1 MFKYDIDIKSVI
13 LDAWTQREMK
23 GNEWRL
29 NGKSVDLKDRFLESL
44 NRHQKEMFIEIQ
56 EHDDKL
62 IVENENNLVEF
73 VLAFIKSFYKW
84 NFLLFWFILW

>member
-1 MFKYDIDIKSVI
+1 MEKNMFNNDNDIKSVI

-29 NGKSVDLKDRFLESL
+29 NNKSVELKDKFLESL
-44 NRHQKEMFIEIQ
+44 NDQQKKMFNEIQ

-62 IVENENNLVEF
+62 IVENEINLVEF
-73 VLAFIKSFYKW
+73 VLAFIKSFYK
-84 NFLLFWFILW
+84 

>member
-73 VLAFIKSFYKW
+73 VLAFIKSFYK
-84 NFLLFWFILW
+84 

>member
-29 NGKSVDLKDRFLESL
+29 NNKSVELKDKFLESL
-44 NRHQKEMFIEIQ
+44 NDQQKKMFNEIQ

-62 IVENENNLVEF
+62 IVENEINLVEF
-73 VLAFIKSFYKW
+73 VLAFIKSFYK
-84 NFLLFWFILW
+84 